1 MKKSI
6 ILLMLSGC
14 VVLSL
19 AFNWPFNKNPQ
30 KKAAPSRQDQSSSSS
45 MVETSANVSQPIEE
59 AVPEAKNPKNDM
71 QTKAVAVPSD
81 RSSSSNAENEKG
93 VAAHTESDKKALGRN
108 SEGGGKTPQ
117 NVTLSRIANLQR
129 IQTKALKTTTTPAM
143 IRQKSVTPSLTVDPE
158 VMKIQNQIGEIIR
171 ANEKV
176 DVRQQEDVAE
186 LKRIAD
192 MTQIHKAILADLMKK
207 KPQKKVE
214 VIDAG
219 EILRQEKIRLIR
231 EETEKNRAVLE
242 KIAQRKEKSQGDVG
256 NAMPPAKR

>member
-1 MKKSI
+1 EI
-6 ILLMLSGC
+6 
-14 VVLSL
+14 
-19 AFNWPFNKNPQ
+19 
-30 KKAAPSRQDQSSSSS
+30 SR
-45 MVETSANVSQPIEE
+45 E
-59 AVPEAKNPKNDM
+59 
-71 QTKAVAVPSD
+71 
-81 RSSSSNAENEKG
+81 
-93 VAAHTESDKKALGRN
+93 
-108 SEGGGKTPQ
+108 
-117 NVTLSRIANLQR
+117 
-129 IQTKALKTTTTPAM
+129 
-143 IRQKSVTPSLTVDPE
+143 
-158 VMKIQNQIGEIIR
+158 
-171 ANEKV
+171 NEKV
-176 DVRQQEDVAE
+176 DVRQQEDFAE